1 MNSPKRHVFPLCFLI
16 FLLIGCSTTSDDES
30 IPIVTI
36 VSDTVQSFIT
46 PQTNQNLVTPLG
58 LLSHKDQLVVYDSGS
73 VAMFV
78 FDSDG
83 NQLFKFG
90 RSGEGPGEFRFIP
103 EFWGFE
109 DNYILFNPSSA
120 KIIQYDTD
128 GNYISESSI
137 EASNLS
143 YYMAAKSPHQFYIP
157 TAGHQNALFE
167 FVDLED
173 ESAGF
178 MIGTPVAPPS
188 DGYDMQQVQEQ
199 VLAGQIPEMMRNQII
214 LSSNNSGVYSFQQS
228 NVLLQKF
235 THSGELEWEL
245 DLGIP
250 ATEGVYEQF
259 LETNKAIA
267 DRGQEMVSM
276 LQYAAKIDTTDN
288 GVALLL
294 NTVDS
299 NPVTVL
305 WIPNDGSE
313 IQEVQFPGLESAE
326 SRPRSFTIS
335 EEESTI
341 YFGGTM
347 EGIVYNSEWKG
358 GI

>member
-1 MNSPKRHVFPLCFLI
+1 LI
-16 FLLIGCSTTSDDES
+16 SCTNTAVDEN
-30 IPIVTI
+30 IPIVTK
-36 VSDTVQSFIT
+36 VSDSVKPLIT
-46 PQTNQNLVTPLG
+46 PETNQNLVTPLG
-58 LLSHKDQLVVYDSGS
+58 ILSHKDQLVVYDSGS

-78 FDSDG
+78 FDSNG
-83 NQLFKFG
+83 NQQFKFG

-103 EFWGFE
+103 EFWGFG
-109 DNYILFNPSSA
+109 DNYYLFNPSSA
-120 KIIQYDTD
+120 KIIQYDTG

-137 EASNLS
+137 EASNMS
-143 YYMAAKSPHQFYIP
+143 YYMAAKSPRQFYIP
-157 TAGHQNALFE
+157 TAGQQNALFE
-167 FVDLED
+167 FVDLDDED
-173 ESAGF
+173 AGF

-188 DGYDMQQVQEQ
+188 DGYDMKQVQEQ
-199 VLAGQIPEMMRNQII
+199 VLSGQIPEMMRNQVI
-214 LSSNNSGVYSFQQS
+214 LSSNKSGVYSFQQS
-228 NVLLQKF
+228 NALLQKF

-259 LETNKAIA
+259 LEANKAIA

-294 NTVDS
+294 NTVDP

-305 WIPNDGSE
+305 WVPDDGSE
-313 IQEVQFPGLESAE
+313 IQEIQFPGLETAE

-335 EEESTI
+335 KEESTI
-341 YFGGTM
+341 YFAGTM
-347 EGIVYNSEWKG
+347 EGIVYNSEWSG
-358 GI
+358 GF